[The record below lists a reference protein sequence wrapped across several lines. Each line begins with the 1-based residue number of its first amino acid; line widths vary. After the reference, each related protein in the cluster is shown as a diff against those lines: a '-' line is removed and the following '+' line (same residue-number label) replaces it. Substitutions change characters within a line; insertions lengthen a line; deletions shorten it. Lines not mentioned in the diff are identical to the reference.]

1 MNSKEFKNYNKRCS
15 IIERLILDKF
25 IYENITFKRD
35 NKTLYVEIII
45 NLNSKVTIYP
55 NSTLYEIFINV
66 SEIIANR
73 TTDCINCN
81 KRINKNVSCLYCF
94 NDYCINCYI
103 KLFERG
109 KGIIIC
115 PKCLKLSGFII
126 SDHILKTSIEEIIKQ
141 LDYYN
146 KN

>member
-81 KRINKNVSCLYCF
+81 KRINKNVSCLYPIF
-94 NDYCINCYI
+94 DNTIE
-103 KLFERG
+103 K
-109 KGIIIC
+109 IIYNMVQRKKRVIDTV
-115 PKCLKLSGFII
+115 LG
-126 SDHILKTSIEEIIKQ
+126 DHIEDEDLMLSLLEEMQ
-141 LDYYN
+141 SL
-146 KN
+146 